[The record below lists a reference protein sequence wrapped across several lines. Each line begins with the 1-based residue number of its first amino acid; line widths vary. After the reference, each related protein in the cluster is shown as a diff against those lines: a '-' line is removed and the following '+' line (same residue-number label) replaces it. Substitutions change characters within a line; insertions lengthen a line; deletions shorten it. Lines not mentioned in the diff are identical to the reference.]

1 MSSNLMGGWIPVRVK
16 KMRQSNNQSFASEAK
31 FWSRETIWNGADD
44 CR

>member
-1 MSSNLMGGWIPVRVK
+1 MTVRVK
-16 KMRQSNNQSFASEAK
+16 ETRQSNNQGFASEAK